1 MFATLLRK
9 EMREQRRTF
18 RLWILIGVLVVSG
31 MMSPL
36 LAKYTPLLLSAIP
49 GVPPQLAAIIPPPT
63 ILDSFTQYIKNITQF
78 GIIVVIV
85 LTMGVMAQEV
95 ERGTAAMLLTK
106 PVSRSAVILAK
117 WAAGGIA
124 VIAAVALAALGCA
137 FYTLVLFE
145 PFSLANFLILN
156 GLIVVYLVFYLSLGL
171 LASSLARTQAIAAA
185 IAFGGLILVLIIDAF
200 PVIGDKLPGQLM
212 SWAGSLFT
220 SNPQPTWPAL
230 ATCLVGITLFLGIAI
245 FRFSRQEI

>member
-1 MFATLLRK
+1 MFLNLLRK
-9 EMREQRRTF
+9 EMREQRRTY

-78 GIIVVIV
+78 GLIVVIV
-85 LTMGVMAQEV
+85 LTMGTMAQEV

-117 WAAGGIA
+117 WLAGSIA
-124 VIAAVALAALGCA
+124 ILIAVALAALGFA

-145 PFSLANFLILN
+145 PFSLVNFLVLN
-156 GLIVVYLVFYLSLGL
+156 ALIVVFLDFYLSLAL
-171 LASSLARTQAIAAA
+171 LASSLARSQAIAAA
-185 IAFGGLILVLIIDAF
+185 IAFGGLILVLLLGAF
-200 PVIGDKLPGQLM
+200 PVIGDNLPGQLM
-212 SWAGSLFT
+212 AWAGTLFT
-220 SNPQPTWPAL
+220 TAPHPAWPAL
-230 ATCLVGITLFLGIAI
+230 ATCLAIIALFLGIAI
-245 FRFSRQEI
+245 FRFSRQEV

>member
-9 EMREQRRTF
+9 EMREQRRTY

-31 MMSPL
+31 MISPL

-49 GVPPQLAAIIPPPT
+49 GVPPQLAAIIPAPT
-63 ILDSFTQYIKNITQF
+63 ILDSFNQYIKNVTQF
-78 GIIVVIV
+78 GVIVVIV

-117 WAAGGIA
+117 WAAGSIA
-124 VIAAVALAALGCA
+124 ILFAVALAALGFA

-145 PFSLANFLILN
+145 PFSLTNFLVLN
-156 GLIVVYLVFYLSLGL
+156 GLIIVFLVFYLSLAL

-185 IAFGGLILVLIIDAF
+185 IAFGGLVLVLIVDAL
-200 PVIGDKLPGQLM
+200 PVVGDNLPGQLM
-212 SWAGSLFT
+212 TWAGSLYT
-220 SNPQPTWPAL
+220 AAPHPAWSAL
-230 ATCLVGITLFLGIAI
+230 ATCLVIIALFLGVAI